1 MAKLA
6 NVDFEILDISGDNY
20 LNWRLDLKFHLRAN
34 NLLPTITVPNEAT
47 DAEKAKAMIYI
58 RRHIDKSLKT
68 EYLTVEDP
76 AELWSLLHDRY
87 DHLKL
92 VILPRARY
100 EWTQLRL
107 QDFKSIADYNSTLY
121 SITLRLKLCGET
133 ISKSDMLEKTL
144 TSMHKEN
151 LVLMQQYRKRRF
163 TKYSEL
169 LSCLLVVE

>member
-6 NVDFEILDISGDNY
+6 NVDFEVLDITGSNY
-20 LNWRLDLKFHLRAN
+20 LNWRLDLKFHLRAS
-34 NLLPTITVPNEAT
+34 NLLPTITVPNEAS
-47 DAEKAKAMIYI
+47 DADKAKAMIYI

-100 EWTQLRL
+100 DWTQLQL
-107 QDFKSIADYNSTLY
+107 QDLKSTGNYTSILY
-121 SITLRLKLCGET
+121 SITSRLKL
-133 ISKSDMLEKTL
+133 
-144 TSMHKEN
+144 
-151 LVLMQQYRKRRF
+151 
-163 TKYSEL
+163 
-169 LSCLLVVE
+169 

>member
-1 MAKLA
+1 MTQ
-6 NVDFEILDISGDNY
+6 
-20 LNWRLDLKFHLRAN
+20 
-34 NLLPTITVPNEAT
+34 LPELEVGPKVSSPITMPNEAS

-68 EYLTVEDP
+68 EYLTVENP

-92 VILPRARY
+92 AILPRARY
-100 EWTQLRL
+100 DWIQLWL
-107 QDFKSIADYNSTLY
+107 QDFKSIADYNSALY
-121 SITLRLKLCGET
+121 SITSCLKLCGET

-151 LVLMQQYRKRRF
+151 LVLM
-163 TKYSEL
+163 
-169 LSCLLVVE
+169 